1 MDMPLSIHCEID
13 KCCSLQSINLIIFYF
28 SFTKYVL
35 SFLIGKLDHNA
46 YKKVLV
52 LLLVFSVI

>member
-1 MDMPLSIHCEID
+1 MDLPLSIHCEID
-13 KCCSLQSINLIIFYF
+13 KCCSLKSKSYF